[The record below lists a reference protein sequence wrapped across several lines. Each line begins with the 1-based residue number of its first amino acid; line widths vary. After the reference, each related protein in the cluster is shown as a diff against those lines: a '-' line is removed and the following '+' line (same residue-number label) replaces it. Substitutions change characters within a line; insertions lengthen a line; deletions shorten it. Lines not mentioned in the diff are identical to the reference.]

1 MSRVVLND
9 TELRDPGRPWR
20 CTLRSSSGP
29 LGARPRPCAQQDPHR
44 PASHGCCWWSVQDTT
59 LAQLKEK
66 SQTRPLG
73 ACRLPF
79 CFLRTRTLSFWTTMD
94 SGVTSTW
101 ASAIGLSGVGHAP
114 AGARFFAAGGCR
126 SGEFCVAIGSQTDLE
141 GLFGSPLSPS
151 RCFGLLSNGG
161 SQAAGRA
168 LGRRPNL
175 IGEYTRSAALLVY

>member
-1 MSRVVLND
+1 MTLSSAILDGLGDAPFDPLPGPWAPGPVRAPSRI
-9 TELRDPGRPWR
+9 
-20 CTLRSSSGP
+20 
-29 LGARPRPCAQQDPHR
+29 HR
-44 PASHGCCWWSVQDTT
+44 PASPGCCWWSVQDTT

-114 AGARFFAAGGCR
+114 ARACFFVAEGCR
-126 SGEFCVAIGSQTDLE
+126 SGELSVAIGSQKDRLKASVAV
-141 GLFGSPLSPS
+141 L
-151 RCFGLLSNGG
+151 
-161 SQAAGRA
+161 
-168 LGRRPNL
+168 
-175 IGEYTRSAALLVY
+175 